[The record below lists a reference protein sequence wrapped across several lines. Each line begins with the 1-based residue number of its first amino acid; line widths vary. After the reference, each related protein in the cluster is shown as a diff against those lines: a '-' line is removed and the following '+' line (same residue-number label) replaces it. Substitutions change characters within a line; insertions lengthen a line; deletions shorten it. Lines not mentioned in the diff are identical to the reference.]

1 MAAGAAGLVASAA
14 PVPLDWHLCLPN
26 LGCSLYCAGVSA
38 VPPSPPAGQ
47 ERSRG
52 IPEAGPRIN
61 GLAYA
66 ALVTG
71 ILSIVLS
78 LILIGLPGLLLG
90 PGAAIMGYISRRRVA
105 ASLGTLG
112 GSGVALAG
120 LILGIIGFGVGVA
133 FLVIAFL
140 VAGLFQCGGPGPH
153 QPGLR
158 C

>member
-1 MAAGAAGLVASAA
+1 MSA
-14 PVPLDWHLCLPN
+14 L
-26 LGCSLYCAGVSA
+26 
-38 VPPSPPAGQ
+38 PPSPLDGQ
-47 ERSRG
+47 ERG
-52 IPEAGPRIN
+52 AKAGPSID

-78 LILIGLPGLLLG
+78 PILLGSGILLG

-105 ASLGTLG
+105 ASLGTRG

-120 LILGIIGFGVGVA
+120 LILGIIGFGAGVAILVFA
-133 FLVIAFL
+133 FLVSY
-140 VAGLFQCGGPGPH
+140 LFQCGGAGPH